1 MHTHFAAVTAENKSK
16 FSIEHFC
23 FCSREKYFNCIHD
36 STEKK
41 IVKTNKK
48 VLTRTVLSLFGIER
62 VLLDIDVAYYLLLA
76 IFLKIARN
84 LLLNFDA
91 VLCN

>member
-41 IVKTNKK
+41 NCQDEQKGIDENSTVSLALNEFY
-48 VLTRTVLSLFGIER
+48 RTSM
-62 VLLDIDVAYYLLLA
+62 
-76 IFLKIARN
+76 
-84 LLLNFDA
+84 
-91 VLCN
+91 